1 MANRFNNKT
10 LKLPF
15 SEGSSHTLPH
25 FKAIFLVG
33 GPGSG
38 KDFLIH
44 SSLSESNLK
53 EISLEKLFKAILD
66 QTNIDELYNFPS
78 VIVNGNADNKDKI
91 VVAKA
96 ILEEMGYDTA
106 MIYVHTSDE
115 ESKIRND
122 ARIARGA
129 KTFNESMRAKKY
141 NSSIENMHLFAD
153 MFEAFV
159 LYDNSNN
166 ILTVSEE
173 KKEEI
178 TAWLL
183 ELSETVT
190 AFLAKKPTN
199 QAALRW
205 IEERVLEVGTNKTA
219 AFLKAITPTTAKV
232 RTYKQAEE
240 EADRNKGGIAVANFN
255 SPTRSVNEKVKKKQS
270 VPPGNY
276 SSTKGVA
283 LSSTGVASVPVG
295 VPVFNEDK
303 PTKKKKLPTS
313 PGLAVQGDV
322 SNFGNPSAASIT
334 AYRAESKS
342 FKDFRTLKGN

>member
-1 MANRFNNKT
+1 MANRSENKT

-15 SEGSSHTLPH
+15 SEGSAHLSPN
-25 FKAIFLVG
+25 FKAVFLVG

-44 SSLSESNLK
+44 SSLGESNLK
-53 EISLEKLFKAILD
+53 EISLEKLFKAILEE
-66 QTNIDELYNFPS
+66 TNIDELYNFPP

-91 VVAKA
+91 IVAKA

-115 ESKIRND
+115 ESKMRNN
-122 ARIARGA
+122 ARISRGA
-129 KTFNESMRAKKY
+129 KTFNESMRVKKY
-141 NSSIENMHLFAD
+141 NSSIDNMHLFAD

-166 ILTVSEE
+166 ILTVNEE

-178 TAWLL
+178 TGWLL

-219 AFLKAITPTTAKV
+219 AFLKALTPTTAKV
-232 RTYKQAEE
+232 KSYKQA
-240 EADRNKGGIAVANFN
+240 DQKTGGTAVANFN
-255 SPTRSVNEKVKKKQS
+255 SPTRSINEKSKVKKQQS
-270 VPPGNY
+270 SPPGNY

-283 LSSTGVASVPVG
+283 LGSTGIASLPTG
-295 VPVFNEDK
+295 VTEEK
-303 PTKKKKLPTS
+303 PKKKKLPTS

-322 SNFGNPSAASIT
+322 SNFGNPSSASIT

>member
-1 MANRFNNKT
+1 MANRSENKT

-15 SEGSSHTLPH
+15 SEGSAHLSPN
-25 FKAIFLVG
+25 FKAVFLVG

-44 SSLSESNLK
+44 SSLGESNLK
-53 EISLEKLFKAILD
+53 EISLEKLFKAILEE
-66 QTNIDELYNFPS
+66 TNIDELYNFPS

-91 VVAKA
+91 IVAKV

-115 ESKIRND
+115 ESKMRND
-122 ARIARGA
+122 ARISRGA
-129 KTFNESMRAKKY
+129 KTFNESMRVKKY
-141 NSSIENMHLFAD
+141 NSSIDNMHLFAD

-166 ILTVSEE
+166 ILTVNEE

-178 TAWLL
+178 TGWLL

-219 AFLKAITPTTAKV
+219 AFLKALTPTTAKV
-232 RTYKQAEE
+232 RSYARADQ
-240 EADRNKGGIAVANFN
+240 EADKNKGGIAVANFN
-255 SPTRSVNEKVKKKQS
+255 SPTRSVNEKSKVIKKQS
-270 VPPGNY
+270 FPPGNY
-276 SSTKGVA
+276 SSTKSVA
-283 LSSTGVASVPVG
+283 LSSTGVATVPTG
-295 VPVFNEDK
+295 VNEEK
-303 PTKKKKLPTS
+303 PKKKKKFETS
-313 PGLAVQGDV
+313 PGLAIQGDV

>member
-1 MANRFNNKT
+1 MANRFNKT
-10 LKLPF
+10 IKLPF
-15 SEGSSHTLPH
+15 SEASAQPN
-25 FKAIFLVG
+25 FKAVFLVG

-44 SSLSESNLK
+44 SSLNESNLK
-53 EISLEKLFKAILD
+53 EISLEKLFKAILEE
-66 QTNIDELYNFPS
+66 TNIEELNNFPS
-78 VIVNGNADNKDKI
+78 IIVNGNADNKDKVI
-91 VVAKA
+91 VAKA

-141 NSSIENMHLFAD
+141 NSSIENMHVFAD
-153 MFEAFV
+153 MFEAFL

-178 TAWLL
+178 TGWLV
-183 ELSETVT
+183 ELTETVST
-190 AFLAKKPTN
+190 FLAKKPSN
-199 QAALRW
+199 EAALRW

-219 AFLKAITPTTAKV
+219 AFLKALTPTTAKV
-232 RTYKQAEE
+232 KSYKQADQET
-240 EADRNKGGIAVANFN
+240 GGTAVANFN

-270 VPPGNY
+270 TPPGNY

-295 VPVFNEDK
+295 VPVFNEGK
-303 PTKKKKLPTS
+303 PIKKKKLPTS

-342 FKDFRTLKGN
+342 FRNFRTLKGN

>member
-15 SEGSSHTLPH
+15 SEGSAHLSPN
-25 FKAIFLVG
+25 FKAVFLVG

-66 QTNIDELYNFPS
+66 QTNIDELHNFPS

-91 VVAKA
+91 IVAKA

-178 TAWLL
+178 TGWLL

-219 AFLKAITPTTAKV
+219 AFLKALTPTTAEVKS
-232 RTYKQAEE
+232 YKQADQET
-240 EADRNKGGIAVANFN
+240 GGTAVANFN
-255 SPTRSVNEKVKKKQS
+255 SPTRSVNEKAKVIKKQS
-270 VPPGNY
+270 LPPGNY
-276 SSTKGVA
+276 SSTKSVA
-283 LSSTGVASVPVG
+283 LSSTGVATVPTG
-295 VPVFNEDK
+295 VNEDQ
-303 PTKKKKLPTS
+303 PKKKKKFPTS
-313 PGLAVQGDV
+313 PGLAIQGDA